1 MSAAPPLTEARTA
14 IVPGTAAGRR
24 FDAVLAE
31 LFPVFSRSRL
41 SEWIK
46 SGDALLDGRPAR
58 PRDPVRGGEA
68 VSLNVVLEVQTTAAA
83 EDIALDVLYEDEA
96 VFVLDKPAGLVVHP
110 GAGNPAGTLVNAL
123 LHRDPALEMLPRAG
137 IVHRLDKDTSGLMV
151 VGKSLVA
158 VTALVR
164 AIAGREVRRRYLAI
178 AHGKAPAAAFS
189 VEAPIGRDPQMRLRM
204 AVVGSGKP
212 ARTDVERIATDDT
225 LSALRCTLHTGRTH
239 QIRVHLASRGLPLV
253 GDRLYGGRP
262 AEGIERQA
270 LHAAELAFA
279 HPLSGRPL
287 AFASPL
293 PDDLAPVWLRLTRSP
308 A

>member
-1 MSAAPPLTEARTA
+1 
-14 IVPGTAAGRR
+14 
-24 FDAVLAE
+24 
-31 LFPVFSRSRL
+31 
-41 SEWIK
+41 
-46 SGDALLDGRPAR
+46 
-58 PRDPVRGGEA
+58 
-68 VSLNVVLEVQTTAAA
+68 
-83 EDIALDVLYEDEA
+83 
-96 VFVLDKPAGLVVHP
+96 
-110 GAGNPAGTLVNAL
+110 
-123 LHRDPALEMLPRAG
+123 
-137 IVHRLDKDTSGLMV
+137 MV
-151 VGKSLVA
+151 VGKSLIA

-178 AHGKAPAAAFS
+178 VHGKAPAAPFS

-293 PDDLAPVWLRLTRSP
+293 PADLAPAWLRLTRSP